1 MVSGIP
7 SWHWLALFYPVD
19 FGKRCLVRRMTFT
32 DYFACLIWPAHSNLR
47 AASEATRFLAVIA
60 SCNYVAFGYILLRC
74 RLQHFFFLRLRVF
87 VLDATTA
94 PFCGAGGY
102 NSCVSGGYCT
112 CVSGVLIIFLL
123 HLLSFQ
129 AATTFACA
137 VAATTFTLVSGGY
150 YKVDDAKAEAAMR
163 PSRTFNSIIDAY
175 WQSKLAKL

>member
-1 MVSGIP
+1 MQ
-7 SWHWLALFYPVD
+7 
-19 FGKRCLVRRMTFT
+19 LVKQP
-32 DYFACLIWPAHSNLR
+32 D
-47 AASEATRFLAVIA
+47 
-60 SCNYVAFGYILLRC
+60 
-74 RLQHFFFLRLRVF
+74 FLRSLLVVTMLRSATYC
-87 VLDATTA
+87 LDAGFNTFFSYGYEFLCKRRLLHF
-94 PFCGAGGY
+94 FCGA
-102 NSCVSGGYCT
+102 GGYCT

-175 WQSKLAKL
+175 

>member
-74 RLQHFFFLRLRVF
+74 RLQHFFFLRLREF
-87 VLDATTA
+87 LCKRRLLHF
-94 PFCGAGGY
+94 FCGA
-102 NSCVSGGYCT
+102 GGYCT

-123 HLLSFQ
+123 QFILFQ